1 MMRAPKFSQRHA
13 PTLFAV
19 VMSLIMTV
27 VLTCFV
33 TFMNTGAGN
42 GFTLRWL
49 RAFLLA
55 WPVAFICIMLF
66 ANKVRRVVTLLT
78 VQ

>member
-1 MMRAPKFSQRHA
+1 MMHAPKFSQRHA
-13 PTLFAV
+13 PVLFAV

-27 VLTCFV
+27 ILTCFV
-33 TFMNTGAGN
+33 TFMNTGMGN
-42 GFTLRWL
+42 GFMLRWL

-78 VQ
+78 AQ